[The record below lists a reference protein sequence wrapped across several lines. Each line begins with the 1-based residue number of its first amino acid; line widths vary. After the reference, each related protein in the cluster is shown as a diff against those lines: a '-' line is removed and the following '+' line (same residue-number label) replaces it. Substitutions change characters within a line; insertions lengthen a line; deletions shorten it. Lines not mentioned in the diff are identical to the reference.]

1 VAPVRAWLIRV
12 HRYLGIALSLLFLA
26 WFVSGIAMIYARDMP
41 RLTPRSRLAH
51 LPPIDFDRVRFTAS
65 QAAARVDRAERPGRT
80 TLLSIQ
86 GRPAYRFSGPP
97 AATVLA
103 DTGDVMKPVGERE
116 SVDIAARF
124 AGVAPDR
131 VRYLRRLDIADQW
144 TITQR
149 RQLPLHKI
157 AVEDSAG
164 TELYVSEALG
174 EVVVETTRASRALAW
189 IAAIPHWLYFA
200 PLRLN
205 DGLWRQVILW
215 TSGLG
220 TVSAAIGLVLA
231 FTQYR
236 VAYAGLMRWHYL
248 TGAFFGVFALTWVF
262 SGMLSMEPWDWAG
275 SENPGPSITPALT
288 GGALDLSAFPAIEGP
303 ALTAALDGRQPKEIE
318 FRWLRSAPRLVV
330 RDSSTVS
337 VVNPVPLAIASEPP
351 DAWLDIP
358 ARIAAANPG
367 VAISESTLID
377 SYDAYY
383 YDRDRSAP
391 LPVLRI
397 LFEDPDRTQAYVD
410 PHLLEVVGRYTRRE
424 RLERWLYHGL
434 HSLDFPFWYYSLA
447 WDVVMI
453 ALLTG
458 GSVLSAIG
466 VVIGWRR
473 LQRLTR

>member
-1 VAPVRAWLIRV
+1 MAPVRAWLILV
-12 HRYLGIALSLLFLA
+12 HRYLGIALALLFLV

-51 LPPIDFDRVRFTAS
+51 LPPIDFDRIRFTAS
-65 QAAARVDRAERPGRT
+65 QAAARAERAERPGRT

-97 AATVLA
+97 AATVFA
-103 DTGDVMKPVGERE
+103 DTGELMKPVGERE

-124 AGVAPDR
+124 ADVAPDR
-131 VRYLRRLDIADQW
+131 VQYRRRLENADQW

-157 AVEDSAG
+157 AVEDAAG

-220 TVSAAIGLVLA
+220 SVSAAIGLVLA

-262 SGMLSMEPWDWAG
+262 SGMLSMEPWFWA
-275 SENPGPSITPALT
+275 SSDRSGPSIGPVLA
-288 GGALDLSAFPAIEGP
+288 GGRMDVSAFPAIDAP
-303 ALTAALDGRQPKEIE
+303 AFRAALGGRPAKEIE
-318 FRWLRSAPRLVV
+318 FHWLRNTPWFVV
-330 RDSSTVS
+330 RTTDETLLV
-337 VVNPVPLAIASEPP
+337 
-351 DAWLDIP
+351 DAVQIEVQQRMFDAP
-358 ARIAAANPG
+358 ALLQQIAAANPEA
-367 VAISESTLID
+367 AIADSSLIER
-377 SYDAYY
+377 YDAYY

-391 LPVLRI
+391 LPVMRI
-397 LFEDPDRTQAYVD
+397 GFEDPDRTIVYVD
-410 PHLLEVVGRYTRRE
+410 PHLLEVVGRFTRRE
-424 RLERWLYHGL
+424 RVQRWLYHGL
-434 HSLDFPFWYYSLA
+434 HSLDFPFWYNSRA

-453 ALLTG
+453 ALLSG

-473 LQRLTR
+473 LRRLTR

>member
-1 VAPVRAWLIRV
+1 MAPVRAWLILV
-12 HRYLGIALSLLFLA
+12 HRYLGIALALLFLV

-51 LPPIDFDRVRFTAS
+51 LPPIDFDRIRFTAS
-65 QAAARVDRAERPGRT
+65 QAAARAERAERPGRT

-97 AATVLA
+97 AATVFA
-103 DTGDVMKPVGERE
+103 DTGELMKPVGERE

-124 AGVAPDR
+124 ADVAPDR
-131 VRYLRRLDIADQW
+131 VQYRRRLENADQW

-157 AVEDSAG
+157 AVEDAAG

-220 TVSAAIGLVLA
+220 SVSAAIGLVLA

-262 SGMLSMEPWDWAG
+262 SGMLSMEPWFWA
-275 SENPGPSITPALT
+275 SSDRSGPSIGPVLA
-288 GGALDLSAFPAIEGP
+288 GGRMDVSAFPAIDAP
-303 ALTAALDGRQPKEIE
+303 AFRAALGGRPAKEIE
-318 FRWLRSAPRLVV
+318 FHWLRNTPWFVV
-330 RDSSTVS
+330 RTTDETLLV
-337 VVNPVPLAIASEPP
+337 
-351 DAWLDIP
+351 DAVQIEVQQRMFDAP
-358 ARIAAANPG
+358 ALLQQIAAANPEA
-367 VAISESTLID
+367 AIADSSLIER
-377 SYDAYY
+377 YDAYY

-391 LPVLRI
+391 LPVMRI
-397 LFEDPDRTQAYVD
+397 GFEDPDRTIVYVD
-410 PHLLEVVGRYTRRE
+410 PHLLEVVGRFTRRE
-424 RLERWLYHGL
+424 RVQRWLYHGL
-434 HSLDFPFWYYSLA
+434 HSLDFPFWYYSRA

-453 ALLTG
+453 ALLSG

-473 LQRLTR
+473 LRRLTR

>member
-1 VAPVRAWLIRV
+1 MAPVRAWLILV
-12 HRYLGIALSLLFLA
+12 HRYLGIALSLLFLV

-41 RLTPRSRLAH
+41 RLTPQSRLAH
-51 LPPIDFDRVRFTAS
+51 LPPIDFDRVHLTAW
-65 QAAARVDRAERPGRT
+65 QAVARADRLTRQGRT

-97 AATVLA
+97 AVTVFA
-103 DTGDVMKPVGERE
+103 DTGDVMNPIGERE
-116 SVDIAARF
+116 SVDVAARF

-131 VRYLRRLDIADQW
+131 VRYLGHLDAADQW

-157 AVEDSAG
+157 AIDDEAR
-164 TELYVSEALG
+164 TELYVSERLG
-174 EVVVETTRASRALAW
+174 EVVVQTTRASRTLAW

-220 TVSAAIGLVLA
+220 SLSAAIGLVLV

-248 TGAFFGVFALTWVF
+248 TGAFFGVFALTWAF
-262 SGMLSMEPWDWAG
+262 SGLLSMEPLNWAG
-275 SENPGPSITPALT
+275 SENPGPSITPVLT
-288 GGALDLSAFPAIEGP
+288 GGTIDLSAFPAVEASAWKS
-303 ALTAALDGRQPKEIE
+303 ALGGREAKEID
-318 FRWLRSAPRLVV
+318 FRWLQNAPKLVV
-330 RDSSTVS
+330 HDGSTTQLFDAA
-337 VVNPVPLAIASEPP
+337 PLANANS
-351 DAWLDIP
+351 ALDPSQIVS
-358 ARIAAANPG
+358 RIAEANPD
-367 VAISESTLID
+367 VPVVDHALLD
-377 SYDAYY
+377 DYDAYY

-391 LPVLRI
+391 LPVIRI
-397 LFEDPDRTQAYVD
+397 RFGDPDRTQAYVD
-410 PHLLEVVGRYTRRE
+410 PRLLEVVGRFTRRQ
-424 RLERWLYHGL
+424 RVERWLYHGL
-434 HSLDFPFWYYSLA
+434 HSLDFPFWYYSRA

-453 ALLTG
+453 ALLSG

-473 LQRLTR
+473 LRRLVR

>member
-1 VAPVRAWLIRV
+1 MAPVRPWLILV

-80 TLLSIQ
+80 TLVSIQ

-97 AATVLA
+97 AATVFA
-103 DTGDVMKPVGERE
+103 DSGDVMKPVGERE

-124 AGVAPDR
+124 ADVAPDR
-131 VRYLRRLDIADQW
+131 VRYLRRLDTADQW

-149 RQLPLHKI
+149 RQVPLLKI

-220 TVSAAIGLVLA
+220 SVSAAIGLVLA

-248 TGAFFGVFALTWVF
+248 TGAFFGAFALTWVF

-288 GGALDLSAFPAIEGP
+288 GGTLDLSAFPAIDPSAWRTVLAGHQ
-303 ALTAALDGRQPKEIE
+303 AKEIE
-318 FRWLRSAPRLVV
+318 FRWLQSSPRFVV
-330 RDSSTVS
+330 RDVS
-337 VVNPVPLAIASEPP
+337 ATLLVGAAPLAVSGGRSETSE
-351 DAWLDIP
+351 IVS
-358 ARIAAANPG
+358 RIAAANPDM
-367 VAISESTLID
+367 AISDSTLID
-377 SYDAYY
+377 NYDAYY
-383 YDRDRSAP
+383 YDRDRAAP

-397 LFEDPDRTQAYVD
+397 RFADPDLTQAYVD
-410 PHLLEVVGRYTRRE
+410 PHLLEVVGRFTRRE

-434 HSLDFPFWYYSLA
+434 HSLDFPFWYYSRA

-453 ALLTG
+453 ALLSG

-473 LQRLTR
+473 LRRLAR

>member
-1 VAPVRAWLIRV
+1 MAPVRAWLILV
-12 HRYLGIALSLLFLA
+12 HRYLGIALALLFLV

-51 LPPIDFDRVRFTAS
+51 LPPIDFDRIRFTAS
-65 QAAARVDRAERPGRT
+65 QAAARAERAERPGRT

-97 AATVLA
+97 AATVFA
-103 DTGDVMKPVGERE
+103 DTGELMKPVGERE

-124 AGVAPDR
+124 ADVAPDR
-131 VRYLRRLDIADQW
+131 VQYRRRLENADQW

-157 AVEDSAG
+157 AVEDAAG

-220 TVSAAIGLVLA
+220 SVSAAIGLVLA

-262 SGMLSMEPWDWAG
+262 SGMLSMEPWFWA
-275 SENPGPSITPALT
+275 SSDRSGPSIGPVLA
-288 GGALDLSAFPAIEGP
+288 GGRMDVSAFPAIDAP
-303 ALTAALDGRQPKEIE
+303 AFRAALGGRPAKEIE
-318 FRWLRSAPRLVV
+318 FHWLRNTPWFVV
-330 RDSSTVS
+330 RTTDETLLV
-337 VVNPVPLAIASEPP
+337 
-351 DAWLDIP
+351 DAVQIEVQQRMFDAP
-358 ARIAAANPG
+358 ALLQQIAAANPEA
-367 VAISESTLID
+367 AIADSSLIER
-377 SYDAYY
+377 YDAYY

-391 LPVLRI
+391 LPVMRI
-397 LFEDPDRTQAYVD
+397 RFEDPDRTIVYVD
-410 PHLLEVVGRYTRRE
+410 PHLLEVVGRFTRRE
-424 RLERWLYHGL
+424 RVQRWLYHGL
-434 HSLDFPFWYYSLA
+434 HSLDFPFWYYSRA

-453 ALLTG
+453 ALLSG

-473 LQRLTR
+473 LRRLTR

>member
-1 VAPVRAWLIRV
+1 VAPVRAWLILV
-12 HRYLGIALSLLFLA
+12 HRYLGIALALLFLV

-51 LPPIDFDRVRFTAS
+51 LPPIDFDRIRFTAS
-65 QAAARVDRAERPGRT
+65 QAAARAERAERPGRT

-97 AATVLA
+97 AATVFA
-103 DTGDVMKPVGERE
+103 DTGELMKPVGERE

-124 AGVAPDR
+124 ADVAPDR
-131 VRYLRRLDIADQW
+131 VQYRRRLENADQW

-157 AVEDSAG
+157 AVEDAAG

-220 TVSAAIGLVLA
+220 SVSAAIGLVLA

-262 SGMLSMEPWDWAG
+262 SGMLSMEPWFWA
-275 SENPGPSITPALT
+275 SSDRSGPSIGPVLA
-288 GGALDLSAFPAIEGP
+288 GGRMDVSAFPAIDAP
-303 ALTAALDGRQPKEIE
+303 AFRAALGGRPAKEIE
-318 FRWLRSAPRLVV
+318 FHWLRNTPWFVV
-330 RDSSTVS
+330 RTTDETLLV
-337 VVNPVPLAIASEPP
+337 
-351 DAWLDIP
+351 DAVQIEVQQRMFDAP
-358 ARIAAANPG
+358 ALLQQIAAANPEA
-367 VAISESTLID
+367 AIADSSLIER
-377 SYDAYY
+377 YDAYY

-391 LPVLRI
+391 LPVMRI
-397 LFEDPDRTQAYVD
+397 GFEDPDRTIVYVD
-410 PHLLEVVGRYTRRE
+410 PHLLEVVGRFTRRE
-424 RLERWLYHGL
+424 RVQRWLYHGL
-434 HSLDFPFWYYSLA
+434 HSLDFPFWYYSRA

-453 ALLTG
+453 ALLSG

-473 LQRLTR
+473 LRRLTR